1 MNLFQKYKLRY
12 SFIVLVLFLLV
23 GCKSEPCKTCV
34 QTKVFLTYNDG
45 RGRDLLAQELSG
57 ASLFIYND
65 MGNLVKSVN
74 LSQQDILNP
83 MGVDVELPLDDEYT
97 LVCWG
102 NIGRNSVLE
111 SKDDLQKAK
120 LKSAR
125 SASNSTMLA
134 TTDPLYFGIEKYY
147 FASKYNNS
155 SRIVMVDLVPKH
167 ISFEV
172 TIQGF
177 EASVPQLT
185 VEHALSQYNFYG
197 KAVSDK
203 YSTVQP
209 KIDFVSSIQGF
220 QSTFNVLR
228 PQSLE
233 NMYVLLSSAEMIEPK
248 RIDVQKIV
256 REHYPN
262 LDLTKDKI
270 KIEILIKYS
279 NLSVEITIPDWSTND
294 TNVGVV

>member
-1 MNLFQKYKLRY
+1 M
-12 SFIVLVLFLLV
+12 SD
-23 GCKSEPCKTCV
+23 PCKTCV
-34 QTKVFLTYNDG
+34 QTKVFFDYHDG
-45 RGRDLLAQELSG
+45 KGTDLLAQELYG

-65 MGNLVKSVN
+65 VGALVKNINITQHDVH
-74 LSQQDILNP
+74 NP
-83 MGVDVELPLDDEYT
+83 LGVDLELPLDDDYT
-97 LVCWG
+97 MVCWG
-102 NIGRNSVLE
+102 NMGQKSVLE
-111 SKDDLQKAK
+111 GKEYLLDARVKAT
-120 LKSAR
+120 KSTQIPTAMAP
-125 SASNSTMLA
+125 S
-134 TTDPLYFGIEKYY
+134 DPLYWGLEKYY
-147 FASKYNNS
+147 FASKHNNA
-155 SRIVMVDLVPKH
+155 SRVISVDLKPKH
-167 ISFEV
+167 ISFDV

-177 EASVPQLT
+177 GSDMPQLT
-185 VEHALSQYNFYG
+185 VEHALSQYDFYG
-197 KAVSDK
+197 NAVSK
-203 YSTVQP
+203 VYSTVQP
-209 KIDFVSSIQGF
+209 KLSFVSSLKGY